1 MNKKLVGSAVIGA
14 AVLAIVV
21 AQFWRGEEA
30 PAAAPPPPSTSMP
43 TTTTVPLKGEFV
55 AYQFPDAAG
64 GRGWS
69 LQIPVP
75 AGWAATDDKDRATY
89 RRGDVVL
96 EIDRVPLDQED
107 PMSGLV
113 ALDKKSA
120 TFPGHS
126 PGTVSPHDPV
136 GGYDAAKWEF
146 RYERDGVTRQVR
158 EIGIGV
164 GEALVT
170 IRYDAPVAQFTD
182 NVEVLADA
190 LQVTGA
196 G

>member
-1 MNKKLVGSAVIGA
+1 TAL
-14 AVLAIVV
+14 
-21 AQFWRGEEA
+21 
-30 PAAAPPPPSTSMP
+30 
-43 TTTTVPLKGEFV
+43 PLKGEFV
-55 AYQFPDAAG
+55 AYQFPDTAG

-75 AGWAATDDKDRATY
+75 VDWAATHDKDRATY

-96 EIDRVPLDQED
+96 EVDRVPLEQED

-120 TFPGHS
+120 TLPGHS
-126 PGTVSPHDPV
+126 PGTVGPHDPV

-146 RYERDGVTRQVR
+146 RYEGDGVARQVR

-182 NVEVLADA
+182 NVKVLADA
-190 LQVTGA
+190 LRVTGA

>member
-1 MNKKLVGSAVIGA
+1 MNKKLAGSAVVGA
-14 AVLAIVV
+14 AILAIVV
-21 AQFWRGEEA
+21 AQFVGGGDAA
-30 PAAAPPPPSTSMP
+30 PAAAPPPSTVAP
-43 TTTTVPLKGEFV
+43 TTTTMPLKSEFV
-55 AYQFPDAAG
+55 AYQFPDVAG

-75 AGWAATDDKDRATY
+75 VGWAATDDKDRATY
-89 RRGDVVL
+89 RHGDVVL

-107 PMSGLV
+107 PMSGLG

-120 TFPGHS
+120 TLPGHS
-126 PGTVSPHDPV
+126 PGTVSTHDPV

-146 RYERDGVTRQVR
+146 RYERDGATRQVR

-182 NVEVLADA
+182 NVKVLDDA
-190 LQVTGA
+190 LKVTGA